1 MPDHAPEPIHQDR
14 IWSDER
20 WTARV
25 IKNEDDDGWAVA
37 MMLHG
42 EAEPAL
48 VGPWTMGRDKKNPR
62 CLKSSPTAT
71 NSSRCRKR
79 KRVRVFVVPELLE
92 GAHFVFE
99 VVGGGVVVFEV
110 IIPVGVLVVQP
121 FFFKILQSR
130 PLARVE
136 ITDQGPVG
144 PVNIGDRQG
153 TEGENK
159 GGNKPPPSFRPVQD
173 PPP

>member
-1 MPDHAPEPIHQDR
+1 M
-14 IWSDER
+14 
-20 WTARV
+20 
-25 IKNEDDDGWAVA
+25 
-37 MMLHG
+37 
-42 EAEPAL
+42 
-48 VGPWTMGRDKKNPR
+48 
-62 CLKSSPTAT
+62 
-71 NSSRCRKR
+71 
-79 KRVRVFVVPELLE
+79 
-92 GAHFVFE
+92 
-99 VVGGGVVVFEV
+99 

-159 GGNKPPPSFRPVQD
+159 GRTSRHPPFDPSKTPAMTKNVG
-173 PPP
+173 P